1 MTTEIV
7 LLCLAAFMAGFV
19 DAIVGGG
26 GLIQTPAGLILLP
39 DKPIA
44 TVIGSL
50 KIPAFS
56 GTFFAA
62 IQYAKKVQLKWGL
75 LVFMLPIAFVSSASG
90 SWLLTKVSN
99 AFMKPVLLVVLIL
112 VALYTYLNKNFGI
125 HTDKTHSN
133 RRRIIYCLLISSVIG
148 FYDGFIGPGTGS
160 FLVLIFIGLLG
171 FDFLNASAHAK
182 FVNLATNLGS
192 IIFFTAAG
200 KIMFYVAI
208 PMAVC
213 NAIGGILGARMAI
226 LKGNKFIKVF
236 FLVVVTGTIIRF
248 AWDIFRPFF

>member
-62 IQYAKKVQLKWGL
+62 IQYAKRVQLKWGL

-90 SWLLTKVSN
+90 SWLL
-99 AFMKPVLLVVLIL
+99 MKPVLLVVLIL

-200 KIMFYVAI
+200 KIMFYIAI

-248 AWDIFRPFF
+248 ACDIFRPFF